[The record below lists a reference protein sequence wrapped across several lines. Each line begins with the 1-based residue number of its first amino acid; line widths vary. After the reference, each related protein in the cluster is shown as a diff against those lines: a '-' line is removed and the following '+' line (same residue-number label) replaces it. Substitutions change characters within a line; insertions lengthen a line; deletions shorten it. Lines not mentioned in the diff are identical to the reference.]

1 MLYYYFI
8 GSARLAVKILV
19 ESGVSPKNI
28 MFLNLICAPEGL
40 KALREEYPEVILL
53 IFKIFLSE

>member
-1 MLYYYFI
+1 M
-8 GSARLAVKILV
+8 AVKILV

-40 KALREEYPEVILL
+40 KALREEYPEVI
-53 IFKIFLSE
+53 IAII